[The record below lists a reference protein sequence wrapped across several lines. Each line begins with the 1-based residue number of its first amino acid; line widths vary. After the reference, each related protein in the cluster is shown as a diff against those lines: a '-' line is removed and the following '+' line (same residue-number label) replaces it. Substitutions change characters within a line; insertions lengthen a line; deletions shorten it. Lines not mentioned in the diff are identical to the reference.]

1 MSLLWKFS
9 WKYAYLMENY
19 MRGKAEEKKI
29 QKGDKDLASE
39 MLINCTR
46 EQKIRKKA
54 LFFLRGSW
62 YCD

>member
-1 MSLLWKFS
+1 
-9 WKYAYLMENY
+9 MENY

-46 EQKIRKKA
+46 EPKIRKKA
-54 LFFLRGSW
+54 IFFLRGSW